1 MKLELTDKAKIRSRK
16 VLFILFLILANKY
29 VNSQSINDTILK
41 NVVLLQND
49 NIAQNNDDYLIDAII
64 DFEKSTNPVVF
75 NDTKL
80 PIRFFK
86 YKLFKS
92 KSFILIRPD
101 WEYYDSVSE
110 EGSRLGECIE
120 PATTNIYYQI
130 SSFKNKSKIDSI
142 RKSGN
147 NPKLVFNPI
156 KKHLK
161 SDGNVIFYHTEEF
174 GSTCCLR
181 DQKWDIKEKLDDFI
195 TAFEK
200 SNKVKIG
207 GVYKKTTG
215 KEGEHILYFTLSN
228 LNKEQKLDFLQEVR
242 YWTYIDRKLEDI
254 KFEPQIFTP
263 SFIKEEGLKL
273 ITKK

>member
-1 MKLELTDKAKIRSRK
+1 MKSKKA
-16 VLFILFLILANKY
+16 LFILFLILANKY
-29 VNSQSINDTILK
+29 VNSQSINDTTLK
-41 NVVLLQND
+41 NVVLIQND
-49 NIAQNNDDYLIDAII
+49 NIVQNNDDYLIDVIM
-64 DFEKSTNPVVF
+64 DFEKSSNPVVF

-80 PIRFFK
+80 PSRFFLN
-86 YKLFKS
+86 KLFKS

-101 WEYYDSVSE
+101 WEYYSSVSE
-110 EGSRLGECIE
+110 EASRMGGCIE

-130 SSFKNKSKIDSI
+130 PSFENKTKIDSI

-147 NPKLVFNPI
+147 NSKLVFNPI

-161 SDGNVIFYHTEEF
+161 IDGNMIFYHTEEF

-195 TAFEK
+195 TSFEK

-207 GVYKKTTG
+207 DVYEKITG

-242 YWTYIDRKLEDI
+242 YWTFIDQKLKDI

-263 SFIKEEGLKL
+263 SFIKVEGLKL
-273 ITKK
+273 ITEK